1 MSDEQSFIGG
11 PLPNIGGTDGL
22 IVSPQTTD
30 EKTLEFVEC
39 EYAAQ
44 TLGTGGVPTKV
55 LVGNGSGGYIPL
67 QIYIE
72 GGIESPVSP
81 VDLQPAM
88 PSVVCAPATR
98 TMLPSVNKTVFI
110 EGKLP
115 LIGGDKCVITGGTQP
130 RSLRSPFIS
139 DSIYIQTQVTP
150 PTEE

>member
-1 MSDEQSFIGG
+1 MAN
-11 PLPNIGGTDGL
+11 PGGTDGL
-22 IVSPQTTD
+22 IVGPQTTD
-30 EKTLEFVEC
+30 EETIEFVEC
-39 EYAAQ
+39 KYVAQ
-44 TLGTGGVPTKV
+44 TLGVGFVPSTATRVVVEGVPLNMYV
-55 LVGNGSGGYIPL
+55 EGSVASAVAPI
-67 QIYIE
+67 
-72 GGIESPVSP
+72 
-81 VDLQPAM
+81 DLQPAM